1 MEVISRTGCAIIT
14 NQGAYPDRKA
24 EGKAYL
30 RQLALYDDKYIPSL
44 ARIAEMINRQG
55 AISIQQILHGG
66 RYGGIELDYCIQP
79 SNVKQTLKHF
89 RPPRERKSTRL
100 NSSHSQISY
109 AVFCL
114 KK

>member
-1 MEVISRTGCAIIT
+1 MEVISRTGCGIIT

-44 ARIAEMINRQG
+44 AKTAEMINQQV
-55 AISIQQILHGG
+55 ALSIQQILHGG

-79 SNVKQTLKHF
+79 SSVKQTLKHF
-89 RPPRERKSTRL
+89 RPPR
-100 NSSHSQISY
+100 
-109 AVFCL
+109 
-114 KK
+114 